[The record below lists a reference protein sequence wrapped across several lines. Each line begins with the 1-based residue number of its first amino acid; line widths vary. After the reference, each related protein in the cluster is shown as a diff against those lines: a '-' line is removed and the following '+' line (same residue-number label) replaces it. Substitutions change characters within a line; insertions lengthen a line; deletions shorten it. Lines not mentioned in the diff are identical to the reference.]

1 MDITNTDWKD
11 GFKMKKADM
20 QQARFALDGLVIY
33 RQLLQ
38 DQILADLSM
47 LLEYMCTDYSDVF
60 PAINLYSS
68 VCHKLFQ
75 SGTGLKSAVIERILH
90 AENVFS
96 RAAETYGAECLKG
109 SMEAA
114 VKSDLVLLQ
123 SIANLEADT
132 IKSWIVDCYSV
143 DGERTEAVS
152 NLPVFPEN
160 RIMDTDLADPYHTE
174 MYELLMR
181 SSCWADCA
189 EKLAEY
195 HHRFGSGVF
204 SQHRAFI
211 WKRRK
216 TGDFSEEGYF
226 EGVKSPDPITFSQLI
241 SYETERESVIE
252 NTLHFLDGYPA
263 NNILLYGD
271 RGTGKS
277 STVKAL
283 INEYYNRGLRMIEV
297 PKRYLADFPEIVGQ
311 LAGRNLK
318 FILFIDDLAFED
330 NEENYTALKAALE
343 GGLESRPKN
352 VLIYATSNR
361 KHLIKERFSDRAG
374 LVSANEDDEVR
385 ASDTIQEK
393 LSLSDRFGMTV
404 MFSSPDQK
412 RYLEIVEGIIKG
424 RGLQVDM
431 EFLRREAIRWELRYN
446 GRSPRTAKQ
455 FADWLEGQLAAQ
467 HHSPGLS

>member
-1 MDITNTDWKD
+1 
-11 GFKMKKADM
+11 MKKNDM
-20 QQARFALDGLVIY
+20 RQARFALGGLVIY

-47 LLEYMCTDYSDVF
+47 LLEYMCTDYSDIS
-60 PAINLYSS
+60 PAISLYSS
-68 VCHKLFQ
+68 VCHNLFQ
-75 SGTGLKSAVIERILH
+75 IGTGLKSAVIQRILH
-90 AENVFS
+90 AENAFS
-96 RAAETYGAECLKG
+96 RAAEANGAECLKG
-109 SMEAA
+109 SMESA
-114 VKSDLVLLQ
+114 VKSDLGLLQ
-123 SIANLEADT
+123 SIANLEADA
-132 IKSWIVDCYSV
+132 IKGWIADCYTV
-143 DGERTEAVS
+143 DGERVEAVS
-152 NLPVFPEN
+152 KLPSFPEN
-160 RIMDTDLADPYHTE
+160 RFVDADLADPYHTE
-174 MYELLMR
+174 MYELLMT
-181 SSCWADCA
+181 SPCWADCA

-195 HHRFGSGVF
+195 HHRLGSGVF

-211 WKRRK
+211 WKRKDRDDG
-216 TGDFSEEGYF
+216 TGEGYF

-241 SYETERESVIE
+241 SYEAERENIIE
-252 NTLHFLDGYPA
+252 NTLRFLEGYPA

-283 INEYYNRGLRMIEV
+283 VNEYCNKGLRMIEV
-297 PKRYLADFPEIVGQ
+297 PKQLLADFPVIVGK

-330 NEENYTALKAALE
+330 NEESYTALKAALE
-343 GGLESRPKN
+343 GGLENKPQN

-374 LVSANEDDEVR
+374 LASVNEDNEVR

-404 MFSSPDQK
+404 VFSSPDQK
-412 RYLEIVEGIIKG
+412 RYLEIVEGIIRG

-431 EFLRREAIRWELRYN
+431 EFLHREAIRWELRYN

-455 FADWLEGQLAAQ
+455 FADWLEGQLAKQ
-467 HHSPGLS
+467 RRGLDLT

>member
-1 MDITNTDWKD
+1 
-11 GFKMKKADM
+11 MKKTDM
-20 QQARFALDGLVIY
+20 RQTRYALGALVIY

-38 DQILADLSM
+38 DQALAGLGF
-47 LLEYMCTDYSDVF
+47 LLDYMSIDRPDVF
-60 PAINLYSS
+60 QAIALYSS
-68 VCHKLFQ
+68 VCHNLFQ
-75 SGTGLKSAVIERILH
+75 TGTGLKSAIIQKILH

-96 RAAETYGAECLKG
+96 RAAEAHGVECLKG
-109 SMEAA
+109 SVEAA
-114 VKSDLVLLQ
+114 VRNDLMLLQ
-123 SIANLEADT
+123 SIANLESDT
-132 IKSWIVDCYSV
+132 IKGWIADCCAVDE
-143 DGERTEAVS
+143 DQAEAVS

-160 RIMDTDLADPYHTE
+160 RFTNTDLSDPYHTE
-174 MYELLMR
+174 TYELLMT

-195 HHRFGSGVF
+195 HHRLGSGVF

-211 WKRRK
+211 WKRKDRDDCS
-216 TGDFSEEGYF
+216 GEGYF

-241 SYETERESVIE
+241 SYETERERIIE
-252 NTLHFLDGYPA
+252 NTLRFLEGYPA

-283 INEYYNRGLRMIEV
+283 INEYYSRGLRMIEV
-297 PKRYLADFPEIVGQ
+297 PRQHLSDFPDIVGQ

-330 NEENYTALKAALE
+330 NEENYTAMKAALE
-343 GGLESRPKN
+343 GGLESKPQN

-404 MFSSPDQK
+404 VFSSPDQK
-412 RYLEIVEGIIKG
+412 RYLEIVEGIIRG
-424 RGLQVDM
+424 RGLEVDK
-431 EFLRREAIRWELRYN
+431 EFLHREALRWELRYN

-467 HHSPGLS
+467 RNNFG